1 MRASASSAVIT
12 PFLLER
18 DTKAILGLEQ
28 ELYSQPWTRD
38 ALDHYAKPNSGGF
51 VAMQDDQLVG
61 YLFYTIQSGVIEI
74 TNLAVAEAYR
84 RQGVATLLVNQVK
97 AKAQK
102 IGNGFAGNAKLKC
115 LVRESSLVIQLFLK
129 ANFFW
134 ASRVVP
140 MHFEDTHEDAYRMDY
155 PKVEA
160 TTPSLATTK
169 KSVGKK
175 KR

>member
-38 ALDHYAKPNSGGF
+38 ALDHYTKPNSGGF
-51 VAMQDDQLVG
+51 VATQDDQLVG
-61 YLFYTIQSGVIEI
+61 YLFYTIQSGVIEV

-84 RQGVATLLVNQVK
+84 RQGVATLLINQVK
-97 AKAQK
+97 EKAKK
-102 IGNGFAGNAKLKC
+102 IGNGFAGHAKLKC

-129 ANFFW
+129 ANSFW
-134 ASRVVP
+134 ASRIVP
-140 MHFEDTHEDAYRMDY
+140 AHFEDTHEDAYRMDY
-155 PKVEA
+155 PKVES
-160 TTPSLATTK
+160 TPALATTK
-169 KSVGKK
+169 KSVSKK